1 MRTQAKRKEEKPCDV
16 EHGYI
21 QVLRGGINRHIY
33 NREQSA
39 RTGLGVSTTTAS
51 STVWVGSPNYDV
63 CTDRQCR
70 HAQAERKKSRA
81 MSIMEYGSYGG
92 GINSHILNGNDG
104 LVSTL
109 WLPMSTGSTDT
120 PVVDTPGSPND
131 YDVYRQCRVLQTGPG
146 VSTTMVQST
155 TDGYVAKFLLLWL
168 LQLYVCFNRTCGVTQ
183 VAKSLSQLCGVC
195 VCVCVCRLSEI
206 SIEIVCVIFTYYYCM
221 P

>member
-1 MRTQAKRKEEKPCDV
+1 MGWVAKLRCLYRQAVQTCTSRKKEKPCDV
-16 EHGYI
+16 DHGI
-21 QVLRGGINRHIY
+21 RVVWGG
-33 NREQSA
+33 
-39 RTGLGVSTTTAS
+39 GG
-51 STVWVGSPNYDV
+51 G
-63 CTDRQCR
+63 
-70 HAQAERKKSRA
+70 
-81 MSIMEYGSYGG
+81 GG